1 MPRWR
6 VITVVHK
13 QLYGFAFLRSSLFVI
28 TMVFY
33 GFLELSFS
41 VLQSE
46 TTRFH
51 DALPLGHKGQAD
63 RERKKVRKNSGIWLC
78 PFGACYSSTEWN
90 GMFLSLE
97 SFNSYSQVSLC
108 QSVSLLLPQ
117 PPPWDFLDMREGR
130 KRRENPRGFP
140 PSLSWVLVV
149 PFSKKSTLSQNMCSK
164 HSAHFHVLLC
174 FQAREYGRKKSSKV
188 TTSSVV
194 LGTLIF
200 FPDSSADNIL

>member
-51 DALPLGHKGQAD
+51 DALPLGHKGQGD

-140 PSLSWVLVV
+140 PSLS
-149 PFSKKSTLSQNMCSK
+149 
-164 HSAHFHVLLC
+164 
-174 FQAREYGRKKSSKV
+174 
-188 TTSSVV
+188 
-194 LGTLIF
+194 
-200 FPDSSADNIL
+200 